1 MNNPNS
7 FIEKILKYENSI
19 FNEYTIKRNTLIE
32 NIKNLQ
38 LNDLNKD
45 QLLNLTSDIK
55 LVIDPIKTS
64 ISNMD
69 DYFNNLKNSWNSNES
84 TKTLN
89 ELNLFYTFFFLFT
102 GSGSGSED
110 PEISESDSVF
120 IPMSKSGLD

>member
-110 PEISESDSVF
+110 PEISESDSV
-120 IPMSKSGLD
+120 SESSESE